1 MTNENATNETVET
14 GNAITVS
21 ADQISVHPDL
31 ATTLDEVV
39 LNELTQHSLTH
50 NVVSCISNT
59 VVFPVVPK
67 KGARKNKHY
76 HLIGLTPYF
85 HMMERKGH
93 KEFRVAVV
101 DEPSILDLKIGNA
114 YQLTVARRGQIE
126 DAILAA
132 VLELANSSLEAKQ
145 AKMNFVECETGN
157 GKFDPMETVAGF
169 KRGARIIKAL
179 KGAGLSAPV
188 VAVLKILKIDFEED
202 GDQHES
208 EPQAQDG

>member
-1 MTNENATNETVET
+1 MTKENTTNEIVET

-21 ADQISVHPDL
+21 ADQLSVHPDL
-31 ATTLDEVV
+31 TETMDEVV

-59 VVFPVVPK
+59 LVFPVVPK

-76 HLIGLTPYF
+76 HLVGLTPYF

-101 DEPSILDLKIGNA
+101 DEPSTLELKVGNA
-114 YQLTVARRGQIE
+114 YQLTVTKRGQIE

-132 VLELANSSLEAKQ
+132 VLNLVNNSLEAKQ
-145 AKMNFVECETGN
+145 AKMNFVECEAGN

-179 KGAGLSAPV
+179 KNAGLSDPIID
-188 VAVLKILKIDFEED
+188 VLKVLNIDLED
-202 GDQHES
+202 ES
-208 EPQAQDG
+208 VQRESKSQVQD